1 MTAVNEEK
9 ISFILYGS
17 YEEQLNM
24 LTDKQAGQW
33 IKGVYHYINT
43 GEKHHNDPMVKM
55 LLSVVTHQLDIDAR
69 KYAESKER
77 RINAGKKG
85 GRPRKN
91 NVESQSETAGD
102 DVCSVQQNNDDEKP
116 KKAMLFSE
124 KHLKDIKPVD
134 VYVDEDVDVDVD
146 ADVDADVLI
155 YSGDGGEEDG
165 ELRARAEEIIHI
177 FDDQYVTTP
186 AELEK
191 FQELTDQLFVRYA
204 HRQPTEYDLI
214 QVFENANG
222 IGILEDDSHIA
233 VYDDNKAELLRYAF
247 SKAADADNVNWR
259 YIEGIYANFRRR
271 GIQCV
276 DDAYM
281 DNWERN
287 YGPITA

>member
-1 MTAVNEEK
+1 M
-9 ISFILYGS
+9 
-17 YEEQLNM
+17 
-24 LTDKQAGQW
+24 
-33 IKGVYHYINT
+33 
-43 GEKHHNDPMVKM
+43 
-55 LLSVVTHQLDIDAR
+55 
-69 KYAESKER
+69 
-77 RINAGKKG
+77 
-85 GRPRKN
+85 KN
-91 NVESQSETAGD
+91 L
-102 DVCSVQQNNDDEKP
+102 K
-116 KKAMLFSE
+116 

-134 VYVDEDVDVDVD
+134 VYVDENVYVDVD
-146 ADVDADVLI
+146 ADADVLN

-177 FDDQYVTTP
+177 FDDQYVTTQE
-186 AELEK
+186 ELEK

-222 IGILEDDSHIA
+222 IGVLEDDSHIA